1 MEQGLPQLTK
11 FLESVKTHKRELAAL
26 AQIRPKTKSI
36 IENLLH
42 PVEPM
47 GLITHTDFWC
57 NNLLLRE
64 TVESDEKRVSC
75 VILDWQM
82 ITYSR

>member
-1 MEQGLPQLTK
+1 MA
-11 FLESVKTHKRELAAL
+11 LE
-26 AQIRPKTKSI
+26 QIRPHTKSI
-36 IENLLH
+36 IERLLQ
-42 PVEPM
+42 PIEPM

-57 NNLLLRE
+57 NNLLMKQQCDRA
-64 TVESDEKRVSC
+64 DERDVTC